1 MFKLRQ
7 NANRKKK
14 TREKKNPVEEM
25 QREKQYKLTELK
37 NTRPLAMRVR
47 VAEEKKAFCKVRF
60 QKSG

>member
-1 MFKLRQ
+1 
-7 NANRKKK
+7 
-14 TREKKNPVEEM
+14 M
-25 QREKQYKLTELK
+25 QREKHYKLTELK